1 MRTTS
6 APSPISWAI
15 STCRS
20 TARPSLWPWWSAAW
34 KNTSWRKSPACI
46 TVKPKQ
52 IVEIGPFKIEFIHVT
67 HSIVSA
73 VALAITTPL
82 GVIIHTGDFK
92 VDPTPTDNELFD
104 LHTLADY
111 GKRGV
116 LLLLSDSTNSDRP
129 GYTESERAV
138 RPRME
143 EIFNRAERRVVVSC
157 FSSSIHRIQL
167 VLDLAQEC
175 GRRVAVIGRSMVSVT
190 EIAHSLGL
198 LDIPDGILLR
208 PQDAMGVAADKVTF
222 LISGTQGEPMSAL
235 SRVAV
240 DNHKHVS
247 VEKGDTVV
255 LSSRIIPG
263 NEKAIFRMIDH
274 MARRGADVLY
284 GSMNP
289 PLHVSGHASV
299 EEMKLV
305 LNLVRPRY
313 FMPIHGEFRQLS
325 KHARLAEHLRFAG
338 LEESFIMESG
348 EILEIDHHGARKAGK
363 VPVGHVC
370 IDSGS
375 VDDVVQDMV
384 IRDRRHLSEDGIVLP
399 IIAINRNSGR
409 MESLPEIVSRGFNAG
424 DGVGVHRESP
434 PVRGQNSGRLESG
447 GEDRLGRH
455 EGKDPRGP
463 EALHR
468 EGDVAASAD
477 HAGDSG
483 SIAARYLE
491 DASGFRGSAARLIVP
506 ADEAGIAA
514 ALREASAAGV
524 PVTVAGGGTGVTGGG
539 VPLGGWVLSV
549 EKLNRLEIHPGFAI
563 AGAGVPL
570 RDLQAAAQRTG
581 QFYPPDPTEN
591 SAFLGGTISTNA
603 SGSRSFRFGATRR
616 WVKCLRVV
624 LADGRRLDLRRGDA
638 LDFDPGTDSAARCH
652 QEHRRLPLAAGDGL
666 A

>member
-1 MRTTS
+1 MSDHKLQVIPLGGLGEFGMNMT
-6 APSPISWAI
+6 AI
-15 STCRS
+15 RYGNDIIVVDCGMMFPDSELLGVDLVMPDLTFLKENQQHLRAVVLTHGHEDHIGAVPYFLS
-20 TARPSLWPWWSAAW
+20 EIDVPVYGTDFTLALVDRRLEEYALEEEPRF
-34 KNTSWRKSPACI
+34 TRI
-46 TVKPKQ
+46 KPKE

-82 GVIIHTGDFK
+82 GVILHTGDFK

-143 EIFNRAERRVVVSC
+143 EVFNRAERRVVVSC

-167 VLDLAQEC
+167 VLDLAQEY
-175 GRRVAVIGRSMVSVT
+175 GRRVAVVGRSMVAVT
-190 EIAHSLGL
+190 EIAHSHGL

-208 PQDAMGVAADKVTF
+208 PQDAMNVAPDKVAI

-235 SRVAV
+235 ARVAV

-247 VEKGDTVV
+247 VEQGDTVV
-255 LSSRIIPG
+255 LSARIIPG

-325 KHARLAEHLRFAG
+325 KHARLADHLRFAG
-338 LEESFIMESG
+338 LEETFVMESG
-348 EILEIDHHGARKAGK
+348 DVLEIDHHGARKAGK
-363 VPVGHVC
+363 VQVGRVC

-375 VDDVVQDMV
+375 VDDVVQEVV

-399 IIAINRNSGR
+399 IIAINRHTGR
-409 MESLPEIVSRGFNAG
+409 IENLPEIVSRGFALAD
-424 DGVGVHRESP
+424 DG
-434 PVRGQNSGRLESG
+434 
-447 GEDRLGRH
+447 
-455 EGKDPRGP
+455 
-463 EALHR
+463 
-468 EGDVAASAD
+468 SAFMQ
-477 HAGDSG
+477 
-483 SIAARYLE
+483 AARQIVAKTLE
-491 DASGFRGSAARLIVP
+491 GSNQEEKTDWGVMKEKIRADLKRYIVKETSRRPLIM
-506 ADEAGIAA
+506 
-514 ALREASAAGV
+514 
-524 PVTVAGGGTGVTGGG
+524 PVI
-539 VPLGGWVLSV
+539 
-549 EKLNRLEIHPGFAI
+549 LE
-563 AGAGVPL
+563 V
-570 RDLQAAAQRTG
+570 
-581 QFYPPDPTEN
+581 
-591 SAFLGGTISTNA
+591 
-603 SGSRSFRFGATRR
+603 
-616 WVKCLRVV
+616 
-624 LADGRRLDLRRGDA
+624 
-638 LDFDPGTDSAARCH
+638 
-652 QEHRRLPLAAGDGL
+652 
-666 A
+666 

>member
-1 MRTTS
+1 MLKQMTDQKLQVIPLGGLGEFGMNMT
-6 APSPISWAI
+6 AI
-15 STCRS
+15 RYGNDMIVVDSGMMFPEPELLGVDLVMPDITYLKENQEHVRALILTHGHEDHIGAVPYFLS
-20 TARPSLWPWWSAAW
+20 DIDVPVYGTAFTLALVERRLEEHELENEPRL
-34 KNTSWRKSPACI
+34 NI
-46 TVKPKQ
+46 VKPKQ
-52 IVEIGPFKIEFIHVT
+52 IIEVGPFKIEFINVT

-116 LLLLSDSTNSDRP
+116 LLLLSDSTNADRP

-143 EIFNRAERRVVVSC
+143 EIFNRAENRIVVSC

-167 VLDLAQEC
+167 VLDLAEEY
-175 GRRVAVIGRSMVSVT
+175 GRSVAVIGRSMVSVT

-198 LDIPDGILLR
+198 LSIPDGILLR
-208 PQDAMGVAADKVTF
+208 PQDAMNLAPNKVAF

-247 VEKGDTVV
+247 VEAGDTVV

-289 PLHVSGHASV
+289 PLHVSGHGSV

-305 LNLVRPRY
+305 LNLVRPRF
-313 FMPIHGEFRQLS
+313 FMPVHGEFRQLS

-338 LEESFIMESG
+338 LEESFVMESG
-348 EILEIDHHGARKAGK
+348 DILEIDCHGARKAGK
-363 VPVGHVC
+363 VTAGRVC

-375 VDDVVQDMV
+375 VDDVVQEVV

-399 IIAINRNSGR
+399 IIAINRHTGR
-409 MESLPEIVSRGFNAG
+409 IESLPEIVSRGFA
-424 DGVGVHRESP
+424 VA
-434 PVRGQNSGRLESG
+434 
-447 GEDRLGRH
+447 ED
-455 EGKDPRGP
+455 GP
-463 EALHR
+463 EFLEKARQVVAKTL
-468 EGDVAASAD
+468 EGSNQEEKTDWGVMKEKIRAD
-477 HAGDSG
+477 LK
-483 SIAARYLE
+483 RYIVKETSRRPLIMPVILE
-491 DASGFRGSAARLIVP
+491 V
-506 ADEAGIAA
+506 
-514 ALREASAAGV
+514 
-524 PVTVAGGGTGVTGGG
+524 
-539 VPLGGWVLSV
+539 
-549 EKLNRLEIHPGFAI
+549 
-563 AGAGVPL
+563 
-570 RDLQAAAQRTG
+570 
-581 QFYPPDPTEN
+581 
-591 SAFLGGTISTNA
+591 
-603 SGSRSFRFGATRR
+603 
-616 WVKCLRVV
+616 
-624 LADGRRLDLRRGDA
+624 
-638 LDFDPGTDSAARCH
+638 
-652 QEHRRLPLAAGDGL
+652 
-666 A
+666 